1 MSLPDLLKSKEV
13 AQLCRVEEPT
23 VRWWRHAG
31 MGPRSFKVN
40 GAVRYRRVDVEAWL
54 TEQYERTATTP
65 TGTAKGI
72 A

>member
-13 AQLCRVEEPT
+13 ADLCRVEEST
-23 VRWWRHAG
+23 VRWWRHVKQ
-31 MGPRSFKVN
+31 GPCSFKVN

-54 TEQYERTATTP
+54 AEQYEATATTP
-65 TGTAKGI
+65 TNPAKES